1 TIVFSEI
8 DEAFIMLPADYCD
21 KFFFSSRR
29 RHTRFKCDW
38 SSDVCSS
45 DLLKNVSAIVRADAG
60 QLSAEDRE
68 TFFSESL
75 GTVRTLKAR
84 SALFAKN
91 EDEIAALA
99 QLEQRFEALQK
110 HGGPPRSSLA
120 TGLRGTL
127 LDLQQIQI
135 AKKRSSIFSAGLK
148 KSSSK
153 PYTMS
158 INISQLIHSM
168 LGAATGAAKGQ
179 GED

>member
-1 TIVFSEI
+1 MNRSLTFPRRGVFAAAILCCAVLLGGCSAVFVASY
-8 DEAFIMLPADYCD
+8 DETTDRLITELSQKTETA
-21 KFFFSSRR
+21 
-29 RHTRFKCDW
+29 
-38 SSDVCSS
+38 V
-45 DLLKNVSAIVRADAG
+45 VRADAG
-60 QLSAEDRE
+60 QLSADDRDK
-68 TFFSESL
+68 FFSESI

-153 PYTMS
+153 P
-158 INISQLIHSM
+158 
-168 LGAATGAAKGQ
+168 
-179 GED
+179 

>member
-1 TIVFSEI
+1 MNHSLT
-8 DEAFIMLPADYCD
+8 L
-21 KFFFSSRR
+21 SRR
-29 RHTRFKCDW
+29 GVFGAAILCCALLFGG
-38 SSDVCSS
+38 CSAVFVAS
-45 DLLKNVSAIVRADAG
+45 YDETTERLLTELSQKTETAVVRADAG
-60 QLSAEDRE
+60 QLSPEDRE

-153 PYTMS
+153 P
-158 INISQLIHSM
+158 
-168 LGAATGAAKGQ
+168 
-179 GED
+179 

>member
-1 TIVFSEI
+1 MGYSHSVLRRPVFPAALLCCALLVAGCSAVFVASY
-8 DEAFIMLPADYCD
+8 DETTDRLITELSQKTETA
-21 KFFFSSRR
+21 
-29 RHTRFKCDW
+29 
-38 SSDVCSS
+38 V
-45 DLLKNVSAIVRADAG
+45 VRADVG
-60 QLSAEDRE
+60 QLSPEDRE

-153 PYTMS
+153 P
-158 INISQLIHSM
+158 
-168 LGAATGAAKGQ
+168 
-179 GED
+179 

>member
-1 TIVFSEI
+1 MAPHFLAPSWRTNRRLPV
-8 DEAFIMLPADYCD
+8 EAFGHWAAR
-21 KFFFSSRR
+21 FSLLFLSLIFLDGCTVNFVAAYDETTDRLI
-29 RHTRFKCDW
+29 T
-38 SSDVCSS
+38 
-45 DLLKNVSAIVRADAG
+45 DLSLKTETAVVRADAG
-60 QLSAEDRE
+60 QLSADDRDK
-68 TFFSESL
+68 FFSESI

-148 KSSSK
+148 K
-153 PYTMS
+153 
-158 INISQLIHSM
+158 
-168 LGAATGAAKGQ
+168 TGSNP
-179 GED
+179 